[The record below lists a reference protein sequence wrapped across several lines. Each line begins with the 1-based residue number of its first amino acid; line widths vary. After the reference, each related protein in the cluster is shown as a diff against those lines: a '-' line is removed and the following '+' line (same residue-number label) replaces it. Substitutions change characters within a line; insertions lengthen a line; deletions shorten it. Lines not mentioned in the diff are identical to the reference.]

1 MRNLKSAGEEPAW
14 DMEGLGP
21 GNCRVNSLNS
31 DRKKLVG
38 FTGIFIFQTHFS

>member
-31 DRKKLVG
+31 GRKKVG
-38 FTGIFIFQTHFS
+38 FIGIFISQTHFS